1 MTLDNQKSASM
12 KRRTV
17 LKSATAAASLAL
29 VGEVGATS
37 SYGSV
42 NFSEVGV
49 EHDVS
54 LPTTTRAKYP
64 FFHIDEFGLN
74 RFIDQDQSTLYINE
88 RYAQGE
94 LEVLKGNRAVVAG
107 RDYTPLPTQIGGGS
121 SSGVTTKL
129 GENFRTL
136 EALTVE
142 DSYDRPRFTVEERDT
157 GTVVATEGERVNVQ
171 PGSEDE
177 IVLDDR
183 EVTLEVS
190 EITDKDAEEMTVAGG
205 EEWQKPWRKTQAKR
219 YWKETVTVTPKV
231 RIRNYGE
238 LDVVGVESKA
248 PRYRPDN
255 KK

>member
-1 MTLDNQKSASM
+1 M

-17 LKSATAAASLAL
+17 LKSATATASLAL
-29 VGEVGATS
+29 VGEVSATS
-37 SYGSV
+37 SCGSV

-54 LPTTTRAKYP
+54 LPTTTQSNYP

-74 RFIDQDQSTLYINE
+74 RFIDQNQSTLYVNQ

-94 LEVLKGNRAVVAG
+94 LDILKGNQAVVASRG
-107 RDYTPLPTQIGGGS
+107 YAPLPTRLGGGS
-121 SSGVTTKL
+121 SSGVTTKR

-142 DSYDRPRFTVEERDT
+142 DSYDRPRFTVEEQDV
-157 GTVVATEGERVNVQ
+157 GTVVAAEGERVNVQ
-171 PGSEDE
+171 PGSEAE

-183 EVTLEVS
+183 EVTVEVF
-190 EITDKDAEEMTVAGG
+190 EITDKDAKEITVAGG
-205 EEWQKPWRKTQAKR
+205 EEWQKPWRKPQAKR
-219 YWKETVTVTPKV
+219 YWEETVTVTPK
-231 RIRNYGE
+231 IHLRNYGE

-248 PRYRPDN
+248 PRHSPDN
-255 KK
+255 GK